1 MSQTNQIPGLD
12 LMLMHS
18 KYAEKKTRITVAGLY
33 NSETTILSLGVAKC
47 FRGDNFCRK
56 TGRELAIGRLDLL
69 TGKAT
74 MLLRVPPEA
83 DVKELFKKNF
93 NEIESFLQQ
102 NGLKKLILPLSQG
115 GLNSFEKESSNYSTF
130 SLPAKIKKAV
140 EAEIM

>member
-33 NSETTILSLGVAKC
+33 NSETTILYLGVAKC
-47 FRGDNFCRK
+47 FREDTFCRK

-115 GLNSFEKESSNYSTF
+115 GLNSFEKESSNYFTL

>member
-1 MSQTNQIPGLD
+1 MSYQSRKQ
-12 LMLMHS
+12 
-18 KYAEKKTRITVAGLY
+18 K
-33 NSETTILSLGVAKC
+33 ILKIVEEQG
-47 FRGDNFCRK
+47 
-56 TGRELAIGRLDLL
+56 
-69 TGKAT
+69 
-74 MLLRVPPEA
+74 EA